1 MKGIWLQKFSAH
13 KRDLVIALTIFGVTL
28 LTFLWSP
35 IHLVSDSKYML
46 VVSQSLLSHR
56 SFALDHFALPKHEP
70 KDDGVFVL
78 NGKIPQLEY
87 VGDHLYY
94 IFPPGSSVLSL
105 PAVALMNRFGLSV
118 INADGT
124 HNVENEVKQ
133 QTILAAILMALLA
146 VIFYATSRLLLPARW
161 ALIVALGATL
171 GTQVWSTLSRGVW
184 SDTWGVLLLA
194 IVVWQLMAARFRNS
208 ALRPILLGTLLAW
221 AYFVRPTNAVPLVA
235 VAAYVLIYYRRN
247 FLSFAAAACAWIF
260 LFVVYSW
267 AHFHKLLPS
276 YYTAKRLTFEN
287 FGEGLAGNLISPSR
301 GLFVFVP
308 VTLFVFYL
316 LVRHRR
322 KLGSSGLAHLSL
334 GIVVTH
340 WIAISGY
347 PQWWGGGSYGPRLM
361 AGVLPW
367 LVLLA
372 IISLDAMLKTRAE
385 FKDRLRTQFRL
396 ANTVGALLLLIS
408 VFLNGIGAIMPA
420 TVIWNYKP
428 TRVDRPTTRLWD
440 WRYPQFLAGFLR
452 PPLPAVLPP
461 ANVRV
466 QVGRNGA
473 KPYLLDGWSVAEE
486 IFRWT
491 DGREA
496 TVIFHLD
503 EVTDAELRMQMAP
516 FLVPG
521 KLERQRVGLK
531 LNQHSLGTITLT
543 DHVQREYSWKLPK
556 ENLQKDNVLRFELPD
571 ATTPK
576 AVGLN
581 EDLRELALAVSWLE
595 IKTANYSQL
604 INAKTRTVAE
614 GPLPEGGYD
623 AAIEPINPPGEL
635 KIGESAVLTVK
646 VKNTSGAVWYAGGHA
661 GGRYTIRL
669 GNHWLDSNSR
679 RVVLNDGRVMLP
691 YDLRPYAEVELL
703 LPIKAPAVPG
713 TYVLELDMVQEGQNW
728 FADEE
733 SRTARITM
741 IIR

>member
-1 MKGIWLQKFSAH
+1 MKSIWLQKFSAH
-13 KRDLVIALTIFGVTL
+13 KRDLVIAATIFGVTL
-28 LTFLWSP
+28 LMFLWSP

-46 VVSQSLLSHR
+46 VVSQSLLSRR
-56 SFALDHFALPKHEP
+56 SFTLDHFALPRHEP
-70 KDDGVFVL
+70 KDDGVFVT
-78 NGKIPQLEY
+78 NGKIYQLEY
-87 VGDHLYY
+87 VGGHLYY
-94 IFPPGSSVLSL
+94 IFPPGSSVLSV
-105 PAVALMNRFGLSV
+105 PFVALMNQFGLSV

-133 QTILAAILMALLA
+133 QVILAAILMALLA
-146 VIFYATSRLLLPARW
+146 AVFYATSRLLLPAQW
-161 ALIVALGATL
+161 AVIVALGGTL
-171 GTQVWSTLSRGVW
+171 GTQVWSSLSRGVW

-194 IVVWQLMAARFRNS
+194 IVVWTLLAAKFRNS
-208 ALRPILLGTLLAW
+208 PVRPVLLGTLLAW
-221 AYFVRPTNAVPLVA
+221 TYFVRPTNAVSLVA
-235 VAAYVLIYYRRN
+235 VAAYLLIYYRKQ
-247 FLSFAAAACAWIF
+247 FLSFAAAAGVWLF
-260 LFVVYSW
+260 LLVVYSW
-267 AHFHKLLPS
+267 SHFHKLLPN
-276 YYTAKRLTFEN
+276 YYRAQRLTFEN

-316 LVRHRR
+316 LARHRR
-322 KLGSSGLAHLSL
+322 KLAGSGLAYLSL

-372 IISLDAMLKTRAE
+372 ILSLDAMLKTRAE
-385 FKDRLRTQFRL
+385 SKGRSLMQLRL
-396 ANTVGALLLLIS
+396 ANTLGAMLLLIS
-408 VFLNGIGAIMPA
+408 AFINGVGAIMPA

-428 TRVDRPTTRLWD
+428 TRVDRPRTRLWD

-452 PPLPAVLPP
+452 PPLPEVFPP

-466 QVGRNGA
+466 QVARNGA
-473 KPYLLDGWSVAEE
+473 KPYLIDGWSVGEE

-531 LNQHSLGTITLT
+531 LNQHSLETITVS
-543 DHVQREYSWKLPK
+543 DPVQREYSWKLPK
-556 ENLQKDNVLRFELPD
+556 ENLQRDNVLRFDFPD
-571 ATTPK
+571 AATPK

-581 EDLRELALAVSWLE
+581 EDMRALALAVVWLE

-604 INAKTRTVAE
+604 INAKTRTVAQ

-623 AAIEPINPPGEL
+623 ATIESLNPPSEM
-635 KIGESAVLTVK
+635 KTGESATLTVK
-646 VKNTSGAVWYAGGHA
+646 VKNISGAIWHAGGEV

-669 GNHWLDSNSR
+669 GNHWLDSSSR
-679 RVVLNDGRVMLP
+679 QMIKNDGRATLP
-691 YDLRPYAEVELL
+691 YDLRPDAEVELL

-733 SRTARITM
+733 SRTARIT
-741 IIR
+741 IVVR